1 MDKFKTGLSPA
12 QISAVIAIFMV
23 TAIGAFL
30 AAVAMRRW
38 NSFIVH
44 RRAVRRA
51 LAQIA
56 AS

>member
-1 MDKFKTGLSPA
+1 MDKFKTGLSPT

-23 TAIGAFL
+23 TSIGAFL

>member
-1 MDKFKTGLSPA
+1 MNTLKFGLSPA
-12 QISAVIAIFMV
+12 QITAVVGIFMV
-23 TAIGAFL
+23 TSIGAFL
-30 AAVAMRRW
+30 AAMALRRW